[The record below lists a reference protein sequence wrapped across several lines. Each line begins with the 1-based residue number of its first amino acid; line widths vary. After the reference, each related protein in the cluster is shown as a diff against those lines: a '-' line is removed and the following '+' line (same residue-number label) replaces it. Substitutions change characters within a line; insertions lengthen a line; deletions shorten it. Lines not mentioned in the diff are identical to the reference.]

1 MDYKA
6 YALMAILLASVASVA
21 FVGTA
26 YAQTSSVTVGT
37 DKDSYMAG
45 EDITISGTVTN
56 VQTGQ
61 QVLIRVFNPLNAL
74 ARTDPVPVAADGSW
88 TYTYP
93 SGGPLMA
100 EPGEY
105 RVIAGYRGISE
116 ETTFDFDPGTVWKP
130 WTVNIGG
137 NPYVIRYQITGGS
150 LQTVAADVEL
160 SIMTFGIST
169 TGTGNL
175 KLQLP
180 RTVMQA
186 LTEENVPTGGTDVA
200 YIVFEDGIEDEDV
213 VEATSPA
220 TGTRELSIDFDAGTE
235 EIEVVGTWIV
245 PEFGAIA
252 AIVLAVAIV
261 GIIVATARYGKL
273 NSFLPR
279 L

>member
-26 YAQTSSVTVGT
+26 YAQTSSVTVET
-37 DKDSYMAG
+37 DKDSYTAG
-45 EDITISGTVTN
+45 EDIMISGTVTS

-61 QVLIRVFNPLNAL
+61 QVLIRVMNPLGAL
-74 ARTDPVPVAADGSW
+74 ARTDPVAVAADGSW
-88 TYTYP
+88 TYTFP

-100 EPGEY
+100 ASGDY
-105 RVIAGYRGISE
+105 RVIANYRGISQ
-116 ETTFDFDPGTVWKP
+116 ETTFVFDAGTVWRP

-160 SIMTFGIST
+160 ATMTFGIST
-169 TGTGNL
+169 TGNGTL
-175 KLQLP
+175 MLQLP
-180 RTVMQA
+180 RSVMQA
-186 LTEENVPTGGTDVA
+186 LTEEGVPTGGTDVE
-200 YIVFEDGIEDEDV
+200 YIVFADGIEAIADEAED
-213 VEATSPA
+213 PN
-220 TGTRELSIDFDAGTE
+220 TGTRELSIDFEAGTE
-235 EIEVVGTWIV
+235 DIEVVGTWIV

>member
-26 YAQTSSVTVGT
+26 YAQTSTVTVDT
-37 DKDSYMAG
+37 DQDSYSTG
-45 EDITISGTVTN
+45 DDITISGTVTN

-61 QVLIRVFNPLNAL
+61 QVLIRVMNPLGAL
-74 ARTDPVPVAADGSW
+74 ARTDPVAVAADGSW
-88 TYTYP
+88 TYTFP
-93 SGGPLMA
+93 SGGPLMR
-100 EPGEY
+100 ESGDY
-105 RVIAGYRGISE
+105 RVIAGYRGVSE
-116 ETTFDFDPGTVWKP
+116 ETTFAFVSTDSWRP

-160 SIMTFGIST
+160 STMTFGIST

-180 RTVMQA
+180 RSVMQA
-186 LTEENVPTGGTDVA
+186 LTEVGVPSGGTDVE
-200 YIVFEDGIEDEDV
+200 YIAFADGIEAIVDEADN
-213 VEATSPA
+213 PA
-220 TGTRELSIDFDAGTE
+220 ANTRELSIDFEAGTE

>member
-1 MDYKA
+1 
-6 YALMAILLASVASVA
+6 
-21 FVGTA
+21 
-26 YAQTSSVTVGT
+26 VTVDT
-37 DKDSYMAG
+37 DKDSYTAG

-61 QVLIRVFNPLNAL
+61 QVLIRVMNPLGAL
-74 ARTDPVPVAADGSW
+74 ARTDPVAVAADGSW

-100 EPGEY
+100 ASGEY

-116 ETTFDFDPGTVWKP
+116 ETTFNFDAGTVWRP

-137 NPYVIRYQITGGS
+137 NPYVIRYQISGGT

-160 SIMTFGIST
+160 STMTFGIST

-186 LTEENVPTGGTDVA
+186 LTEVGVPTGGTDVE
-200 YIVFEDGIEDEDV
+200 YVVFAEG
-213 VEATSPA
+213 VEAVVDEEENPA
-220 TGTRELSIDFDAGTE
+220 TGTRELSIDFEAGTE

>member
-1 MDYKA
+1 
-6 YALMAILLASVASVA
+6 MAILLASVASVA

-37 DKDSYMAG
+37 DEDSYTTG
-45 EDITISGTVTN
+45 DDITISGTVTN

-74 ARTDPVPVAADGSW
+74 ARTDPVAVAADGSW
-88 TYTYP
+88 TYTFP
-93 SGGPLMA
+93 SGGPLMR
-100 EPGEY
+100 ESGDY
-105 RVIAGYRGISE
+105 RVIAGYRGVSE
-116 ETTFDFDPGTVWKP
+116 ETTFAFVATDSWRP

-160 SIMTFGIST
+160 STMAFGIST
-169 TGTGNL
+169 TGNGTL

-180 RTVMQA
+180 RAVMQA
-186 LTEENVPTGGTDVA
+186 LTVEGMPTGGTDVDYVA
-200 YIVFEDGIEDEDV
+200 FADGIEADIE
-213 VEATSPA
+213 EATSPA
-220 TGTRELSIDFDAGTE
+220 AGTRELSIDFEAGTE
-235 EIEVVGTWIV
+235 DIEVVGTWIV

>member
-37 DKDSYMAG
+37 DEDSYTTG
-45 EDITISGTVTN
+45 DDITISGTVTN

-74 ARTDPVPVAADGSW
+74 ARTDPVAVAADGSW
-88 TYTYP
+88 TYTFP
-93 SGGPLMA
+93 SGGPLMR
-100 EPGEY
+100 ESGDY
-105 RVIAGYRGISE
+105 RVIAGYRGVSE
-116 ETTFDFDPGTVWKP
+116 ETTFAFVATDSWRP

-160 SIMTFGIST
+160 STMAFGIST
-169 TGTGNL
+169 TGNGTL

-180 RTVMQA
+180 RAVMQA
-186 LTEENVPTGGTDVA
+186 LTVEGMPTGGTDVDYVA
-200 YIVFEDGIEDEDV
+200 FADGIEADIE
-213 VEATSPA
+213 EATSPA
-220 TGTRELSIDFDAGTE
+220 AGTRELSIDFEAGTE
-235 EIEVVGTWIV
+235 DIEVVGTWIV

>member
-26 YAQTSSVTVGT
+26 YAQTSSVTVDT
-37 DKDSYMAG
+37 DKDSYSAG

-61 QVLIRVFNPLNAL
+61 QVLIRVMNPLGAL
-74 ARTDPVPVAADGSW
+74 ARTDPVAVAADGSW
-88 TYTYP
+88 TYTFP

-100 EPGEY
+100 TSGEY
-105 RVIAGYRGISE
+105 RVIAGYRQASE
-116 ETTFDFDPGTVWKP
+116 ETTFDFDAGTVWRP

-150 LQTVAADVEL
+150 LRTVAADVEL

-169 TGTGNL
+169 TGAGNL

-180 RTVMQA
+180 RAVMQA
-186 LTEENVPTGGTDVA
+186 LTEPNVPTGGTDIEYV
-200 YIVFEDGIEDEDV
+200 VFADTISEERVE
-213 VEATSPA
+213 EATSPA
-220 TGTRELSIDFDAGTE
+220 PGTRELTIEFDAGTE

>member
-26 YAQTSSVTVGT
+26 YAQTSTVTVDT
-37 DKDSYMAG
+37 DKDSYTAG

-56 VQTGQ
+56 VQTGEKL
-61 QVLIRVFNPLNAL
+61 LIRVMNPLGAL
-74 ARTDPVPVAADGSW
+74 ARTEPINVAADGSW

-100 EPGEY
+100 ASGEY
-105 RVIAGYRGISE
+105 RVIAGYRGISQ
-116 ETTFDFDPGTVWKP
+116 ETTFDFDAGTVWRT

-137 NPYVIRYQITGGS
+137 NPYVIRYQISGGS
-150 LQTVAADVEL
+150 LQTVGADVAL
-160 SIMTFGIST
+160 STMTFGIST
-169 TGTGNL
+169 TGAGNL

-186 LTEENVPTGGTDVA
+186 LTEEGVPTGGTDVA
-200 YIVFEDGIEDEDV
+200 YIAFADGIEAEFDE
-213 VEATSPA
+213 ETSPA
-220 TGTRELSIDFDAGTE
+220 TGTRELSIDFEAGTD